1 MQTMHDRP
9 DHINTFQHT
18 SLLVA
23 VSFQPPVKHT
33 PTTTGRSSVL
43 NRRGVIVDAALVHLP
58 PPRLRCRPRLTTHSK
73 TVKTTKRTTT
83 KAGKTKNVTEN

>member
-1 MQTMHDRP
+1 MHDRP

-18 SLLVA
+18 LLLVA
-23 VSFQPPVKHT
+23 VSFQPPVEHTHT
-33 PTTTGRSSVL
+33 PTTTGRSSAL
-43 NRRGVIVDAALVHLP
+43 NWRGVIVDAAHVHLP
-58 PPRLRCRPRLTTHSK
+58 PPWLRCRLRPTTHSK